1 MGLLDIFK
9 GKKKNFSQL
18 SEKNKTDIFLRLVSE
33 KDKIWAEMHTY
44 QILSNEEKTNEK
56 EANFHKI
63 LEKMKVIIEEGN
75 NQEAQNYARKCADR
89 YIELDPIKKDIDRL
103 NDLKENKKF
112 SKIFESEKLTPE
124 EEVELE
130 SLNYKY
136 GKIET
141 DLSNEY
147 YLVSKEVDFF
157 ELEEKF
163 PDLKEIKE
171 KERNEYFNKVKKST
185 KDSSE
190 QNSNGTKN
198 ENECPEEGQ
207 PEAGN

>member
-1 MGLLDIFK
+1 MGLVDIFK
-9 GKKKNFSQL
+9 GKKKSFSQL

-56 EANFHKI
+56 EANLQRI

-112 SKIFESEKLTPE
+112 SEIFESKKLTPE

-130 SLNYKY
+130 SLKYKY
-136 GKIET
+136 GEIET
-141 DLSNEY
+141 DLSSEY

-163 PDLKEIKE
+163 PDLKEFTDKE
-171 KERNEYFNKVKKST
+171 FNEYISKFK
-185 KDSSE
+185 
-190 QNSNGTKN
+190 NS